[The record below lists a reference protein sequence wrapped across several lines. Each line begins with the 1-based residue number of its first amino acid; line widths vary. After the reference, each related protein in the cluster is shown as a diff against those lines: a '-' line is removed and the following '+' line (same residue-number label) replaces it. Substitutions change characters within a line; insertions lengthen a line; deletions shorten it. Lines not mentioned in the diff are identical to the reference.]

1 MCLLRVLASC
11 GKDLRG
17 SVFLEAL
24 ADREEANRN
33 GKMTVSENGCY
44 VHVHVCF
51 LLSGGVV
58 IYSTSVWH
66 ERASSWCIEVIH

>member
-1 MCLLRVLASC
+1 M
-11 GKDLRG
+11 
-17 SVFLEAL
+17 FLEAL

-44 VHVHVCF
+44 IHVHVCS

-58 IYSTSVWH
+58 IKFYATSVWH
-66 ERASSWCIEVIH
+66 ERASSWCMEVIH